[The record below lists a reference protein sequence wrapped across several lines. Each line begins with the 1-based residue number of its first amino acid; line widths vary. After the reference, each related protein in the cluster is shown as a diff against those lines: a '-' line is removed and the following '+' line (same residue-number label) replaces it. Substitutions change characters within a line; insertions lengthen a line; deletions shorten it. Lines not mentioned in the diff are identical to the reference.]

1 MSRTSLLSLVV
12 GLLVAGSLI
21 AANDPLSILRILL
34 QAGWGVAAVIAL
46 HLPQILLSALGWAAL
61 ITAPARPSLAT
72 LAHLR
77 WVRESVNNL
86 LPVARVGGE
95 IVRGQMLVR
104 RGVPGITTAASL
116 AVDLAVETA
125 TLVAFALI
133 GLTALA
139 LLPNEDGPAA
149 WIAGTATALGGVAAL
164 AFMLAQSGGLFRLTD
179 RIMPWLARR
188 TGWQAPD
195 GGATLHD
202 AVLRIYRDPPR
213 LWRSGAA
220 HLGSWLVGTLEIWVA
235 LQALGVEAGLAEALV
250 IESLGQMVRSMGFL
264 VPGALG
270 VQEGGYVLVCALFGI
285 PPEQA
290 LALSLVRRLRDLL
303 LGLPG
308 LVAWRWEAA
317 RAERPGSGSA

>member
-1 MSRTSLLSLVV
+1 MSRSSLVSLAV
-12 GLLVAGSLI
+12 GLLVAASLI
-21 AANDPLSILRILL
+21 AANDPTAILRTLL
-34 QAGWGVAAVIAL
+34 QAGWGVAAVVAL
-46 HLPQILLSALGWAAL
+46 HLPQILLSALGWRAL
-61 ITAPARPSLAT
+61 IADPARPGIAT

-95 IVRGQMLVR
+95 IVRGRMLVR
-104 RGVPGITTAASL
+104 RGVAGVTTAASL

-125 TLVAFALI
+125 TLVVFALL
-133 GLTALA
+133 GLIALA
-139 LLPNEDGPAA
+139 LLPNAGGPAA
-149 WIAGTATALGGVAAL
+149 WIAGAATAIGGVAAI

-179 RIMPWLARR
+179 RVMPWLARR
-188 TGWQAPD
+188 TGWQAAAD

-202 AVLRIYRDPPR
+202 AVVAIYRTPHR
-213 LWRSGAA
+213 LRRSGAA

-235 LQALGVEAGLAEALV
+235 LQALGIEAGLAEALV
-250 IESLGQMVRSMGFL
+250 IESLGQVVRSMGFL

-270 VQEGGYVLVCALFGI
+270 VQEGGYVLVCGLFGI
-285 PPEQA
+285 PPEGA

-308 LVAWRWEAA
+308 LAAWRWEAA
-317 RAERPGSGSA
+317 RAGRAAA